1 MFGDLNAV
9 PKPKHARRTPKRK
22 ERGRV
27 KPATY
32 RRVFDRDGGKCV
44 LCGTT
49 RGLEA
54 HHVRYRSRGGTGE
67 EHNLAMVCGP
77 ATHSATCHAKAHSSK
92 QVRAQLEEYMRVLY
106 PSKWGT
112 HDETR

>member
-1 MFGDLNAV
+1 MFGELNAA

-22 ERGRV
+22 ERGRI

-32 RRVFDRDGGKCV
+32 QRVFERDGGKCV

-54 HHVRYRSRGGTGE
+54 HHVKFRSALGTGE

-77 ATHSATCHAKAHSSK
+77 ATQSTTCHAKAHSSK
-92 QVRAQLEEYMRVLY
+92 QVRRQLEDYMRALY
-106 PSKWGT
+106 PERWCLN
-112 HDETR
+112 EE